1 MNNMKKKA
9 DVVTQVTAHEV
20 WKNENTSR
28 IEEQCMSPFID
39 EVINDITEITGNAE
53 LEFIDKECSV
63 GDFRAD
69 LLYRDTKTGDFVVV
83 ENQLG
88 TTNHDHLGK
97 CITYLANIQAKT
109 FVWISEKFRPEHI
122 KAIETLNEITNGDY
136 NFYALEL
143 HFEKA
148 GNGEPYYYFQEIVV
162 PSPITKEANNVRL
175 ISSERKEQFTALQ
188 NIIESLKLK
197 VPTAHFNSNKTFHK
211 IGNKNK
217 IWLGLNISLK
227 KDKIIFE
234 MNTNDVD
241 RKEYLKTAVENL
253 NKTNKY
259 NFVFSKG
266 VKNES
271 IDKWTYMP
279 TWDNWRNK
287 KDEIIEICVNM
298 FDAIK

>member
-1 MNNMKKKA
+1 MKKKA
-9 DVVTQVTAHEV
+9 DVITQIKAQEV

-39 EVINDITEITGNAE
+39 EVINDITEITGYSE
-53 LEFIDKECSV
+53 LEFIDKECCV

-69 LLYRDTKTGDFVVV
+69 LLYRDTTTGDFVVI

-122 KAIETLNEITNGDY
+122 KAIDTLNEITNDDY

-148 GNGEPYYYFQEIVV
+148 GNEEPYYYFQEIAV
-162 PSPITKEANNVRL
+162 PSSISKEANTVRQ
-175 ISSERKEQFTALQ
+175 ISSERKEQFSALEA
-188 NIIESLKLK
+188 IIENIKLNI
-197 VPTAHFNSNKTFHK
+197 PQAHFNRNKSFHK
-211 IGNKNK
+211 IAYKNK
-217 IWLGLNISLK
+217 IYLGLNISLK

-234 MNTNDVD
+234 INTDENN
-241 RKEYLKTAVENL
+241 RKEDLKTIVENL
-253 NKTNKY
+253 NKANKY

-266 VKNES
+266 VKNKS

-279 TWDNWRNK
+279 NWDNWRNK
-287 KDEIIEICVNM
+287 KDNIKDICINMVN
-298 FDAIK
+298 AVE